1 MPEASAVFK
10 DCQGRWRTCFVFVYF
25 SHKSLWPLDNCA
37 PKYQGIQNSLAYNF
51 SNGIA
56 SPPTWIDL
64 GHSVFQMVSHRQEL
78 LPATQQPS
86 NIISTE
92 QNSSKTVHCNY
103 WEQFGVLGTAEQ
115 CRWLSPVQRWRP
127 PRPRPCPWKSSLDVA
142 TKRLRGTDAVS
153 HVWTVPEIQ
162 NGGFIEILRIKII
175 RLDLFAR
182 IGPLPCLLS
191 NTLYRVPI
199 LAPSIYP
206 SAHSRAFCNLAK
218 ATFITCSRH
227 KLRTNLVI

>member
-25 SHKSLWPLDNCA
+25 SHKSLWPLDYCA

-64 GHSVFQMVSHRQEL
+64 GHGVFQMVSHRQEL

-103 WEQFGVLGTAEQ
+103 WEQFGYWAL
-115 CRWLSPVQRWRP
+115 LS
-127 PRPRPCPWKSSLDVA
+127 SAD
-142 TKRLRGTDAVS
+142 GS
-153 HVWTVPEIQ
+153 HLF
-162 NGGFIEILRIKII
+162 NGGDHRGRVLVP
-175 RLDLFAR
+175 
-182 IGPLPCLLS
+182 GSLLS
-191 NTLYRVPI
+191 T
-199 LAPSIYP
+199 
-206 SAHSRAFCNLAK
+206 SRPNGSEALMRYH
-218 ATFITCSRH
+218 TFEQFL
-227 KLRTNLVI
+227 KYKMAAL